1 MKTSQNAALV
11 RHTLERM
18 VDSPTNYWLVLV
30 SDVVWALAFLVVGW
44 AQYAGPPL
52 VAITAIA
59 VGVTGWGLLEYV
71 LHRWILHGRP
81 SIARRSHARHHGDVH
96 ALISTPLLV
105 MLACA
110 LAIRALLA
118 LVLPSG
124 IATLT
129 VFGLYAGYNYFG
141 VLHHFQH
148 RQGPTIARVGYWRK
162 LLLFHDRHHHRPAVN
177 YGVTTTIWDRV
188 FGTFD
193 PMDESRDSDLPRPRR
208 STTKS

>member
-1 MKTSQNAALV
+1 VKTSQNAALV

-124 IATLT
+124 I
-129 VFGLYAGYNYFG
+129 
-141 VLHHFQH
+141 LHHFQH

-208 STTKS
+208 STTRS